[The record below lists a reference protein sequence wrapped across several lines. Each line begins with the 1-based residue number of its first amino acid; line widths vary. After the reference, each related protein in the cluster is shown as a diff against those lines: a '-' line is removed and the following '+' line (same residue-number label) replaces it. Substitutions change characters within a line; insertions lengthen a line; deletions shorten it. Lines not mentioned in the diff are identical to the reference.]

1 MITIAIPVY
10 NRADILEKMATS
22 LYDSNISDYDYNV
35 RIYDDCSEE
44 FGLEKISEL
53 FPDAKSIIRHKKN
66 IGADHNM
73 FYMYND
79 FLNYDDE
86 YFFNADSDIIFSKN
100 WLEDALYLI
109 PKTDG
114 VLSLFN
120 TKTHLVSSSVDKD
133 LCLKKYY
140 GAAGVLFRKD
150 KIKEICSY
158 FGYSDIKGFDW
169 QWCRYL
175 RRNNTKLY
183 CVNNSLV
190 QHIGL
195 IGQNSRLCNYDYG
208 CGFVVDSV
216 VNGKILAELFELYMN
231 LSTKECQNRCREYTI
246 GKKCCYI
253 IDGIKKFIKEV
264 IFFEKWG

>member
-10 NRADILEKMATS
+10 NRIDVLEKMALS
-22 LYDSNISDYDYNV
+22 LYNSNINTCEYSIRV
-35 RIYDDCSEE
+35 YDDCSNEISIE
-44 FGLEKISEL
+44 MLHKI
-53 FPDAKSIIRHKKN
+53 FPNAKSIIRHAKN

-100 WLEDALYLI
+100 WLQEALDLI
-109 PKTDG
+109 QNTDG

-120 TKTHLVSSSVDKD
+120 TRTHAVNTLINKD
-133 LCLKKYY
+133 LCLKEYY
-140 GAAGVLFRKD
+140 GAAGVLLRKD
-150 KIKEICSY
+150 KIIEICNHFS
-158 FGYSDIKGFDW
+158 YSDVKGFDW

-195 IGQNSRLCNYDYG
+195 IGQNARLCHYDYG
-208 CGFVVDSV
+208 DGFVVDSV
-216 VNGKILAELFELYMN
+216 INGEIIAELFGLYVN
-231 LSTKECQNRCREYTI
+231 LSTQECQNRCREYKI
-246 GKKCCYI
+246 GKHFCCI
-253 IDGIKKFIKEV
+253 IDGMKKFIKK
-264 IFFEKWG
+264 IMLFEKWG